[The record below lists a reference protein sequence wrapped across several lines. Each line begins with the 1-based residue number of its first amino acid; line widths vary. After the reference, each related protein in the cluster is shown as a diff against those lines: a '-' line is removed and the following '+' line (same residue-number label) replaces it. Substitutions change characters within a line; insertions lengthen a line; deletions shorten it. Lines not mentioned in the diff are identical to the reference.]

1 MQQDSP
7 DGGIDLL
14 FYGDSLTELWRGTAW
29 GYNSRLGG
37 GIPAVFSRYFGQ
49 YRSVVCGS
57 GGDTTANLWWR
68 IQNGEL
74 PRNHQPKLAVVMI
87 GANDLTAAY
96 VQCGTWD
103 QSSYY
108 NAAANIAQQVSGIV
122 GTIHASWPGTRVIVM
137 GILPRGTDYWD
148 GGSASRN
155 WPNVLTPAIN
165 ALNNALQEMA
175 SATSMT
181 SYLYCGAAFSSGSG
195 LANLQD
201 GQHPNVAGYEALG
214 QPYALGGL
222 FAA

>member
-1 MQQDSP
+1 MLQ
-7 DGGIDLL
+7 GGIDLL

-57 GGDTTANLWWR
+57 GGARIILFHMFSSSKYGLAWVQNASEVIAQLSRHAASAILAYRPGTYLANWMVKSLCVCCPDCLDVLAGDTTANLWWR

-108 NAAANIAQQVSGIV
+108 NAAANIAQQCV
-122 GTIHASWPGTRVIVM
+122 
-137 GILPRGTDYWD
+137 L
-148 GGSASRN
+148 SA
-155 WPNVLTPAIN
+155 
-165 ALNNALQEMA
+165 
-175 SATSMT
+175 
-181 SYLYCGAAFSSGSG
+181 
-195 LANLQD
+195 
-201 GQHPNVAGYEALG
+201 
-214 QPYALGGL
+214 
-222 FAA
+222 